1 MSWISDV
8 KDELKTL
15 EISKKILRKFG
26 VMVGGIFLLIGFWI
40 YYSSQNFVGLIFL
53 FIGTMLLVSGLI
65 FTTTLSLVYKVWMG
79 LAFTLGWLMSR
90 ILLTILYYF
99 VITPIGLLAKLVGK
113 DFLDINYKLKRES
126 YWIIRPENK
135 KADYTKM
142 Y

>member
-40 YYSSQNFVGLIFL
+40 YYPSQNFVGLIFL
-53 FIGTMLLVSGLI
+53 FIGTLLLVSGLI

-90 ILLTILYYF
+90 ILLTILFYF

-113 DFLDINYKLKRES
+113 DFLDINYKLKRKS
-126 YWIIRPENK
+126 YWIIRPDNK

>member
-53 FIGTMLLVSGLI
+53 FIGTLLLVSG
-65 FTTTLSLVYKVWMG
+65 
-79 LAFTLGWLMSR
+79 
-90 ILLTILYYF
+90 
-99 VITPIGLLAKLVGK
+99 
-113 DFLDINYKLKRES
+113 
-126 YWIIRPENK
+126 
-135 KADYTKM
+135 
-142 Y
+142 

>member
-40 YYSSQNFVGLIFL
+40 YYPSQNPLGIIFL
-53 FIGTMLLVSGLI
+53 VVGAFLFLSGLLVPR
-65 FTTTLSLVYKVWMG
+65 TLSKIYKVWMG

-90 ILLTILYYF
+90 ILLTILFYF

-126 YWIIRPENK
+126 YWIIRPDNK
-135 KADYTKM
+135 KTDYTKM

>member
-1 MSWISDV
+1 
-8 KDELKTL
+8 
-15 EISKKILRKFG
+15 
-26 VMVGGIFLLIGFWI
+26 MVGGIFLLIGFWI
-40 YYSSQNFVGLIFL
+40 YYSSQNFVGPIFL

-90 ILLTILYYF
+90 ILLTILFYF

-126 YWIIRPENK
+126 YWIIRPDNK

>member
-40 YYSSQNFVGLIFL
+40 YYSSQNFVCLIFL

-65 FTTTLSLVYKVWMG
+65 FPTTLSLVYKVWMG

-90 ILLTILYYF
+90 ILLTILFYF

>member
-53 FIGTMLLVSGLI
+53 FIGTLLLVSGLI

-90 ILLTILYYF
+90 ILLTILFYF

-113 DFLDINYKLKRES
+113 DFLDINYKMKRES
-126 YWIIRPENK
+126 YWIIRPTDK
-135 KADYTKM
+135 KVDYTKM
-142 Y
+142 F